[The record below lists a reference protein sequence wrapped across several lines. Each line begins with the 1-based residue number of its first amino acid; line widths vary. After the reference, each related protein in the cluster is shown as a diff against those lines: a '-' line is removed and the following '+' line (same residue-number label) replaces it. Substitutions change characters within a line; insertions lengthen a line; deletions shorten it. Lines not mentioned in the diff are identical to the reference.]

1 MIIKYKLFSII
12 LAVRNKENY
21 ISEAIIS
28 CINQSIDADK
38 FEIIVVNDASTD
50 KSKNKIESL
59 VNQFDNFTLIN
70 LKKKVGPGIARNHGI
85 KVAQGKFILF
95 LDGDDQLKTDTL
107 KIISKKI
114 LLNPEIITFNFDKIF
129 NKNKKKLLARKDF
142 SLICK
147 NKIKLITNFLSGE
160 IDGSVIFTCYNKI
173 FLLKNNIKF
182 PKGLHE
188 DIIFIFKCYLFAKK
202 IIKIRKSLYLKNEV
216 KNSITATISYERIN
230 DLLSIHMKLIRVLK
244 EKKLYTKDML
254 NKAMR
259 GFVGYMADSLLEVK
273 KDKKLSNNKKTK
285 IIRLIIKKSLFFS
298 KLKLYKFKTKKDFI
312 FKKFIY

>member
-129 NKNKKKLLARKDF
+129 NKNKK
-142 SLICK
+142 
-147 NKIKLITNFLSGE
+147 NF
-160 IDGSVIFTCYNKI
+160 
-173 FLLKNNIKF
+173 
-182 PKGLHE
+182 
-188 DIIFIFKCYLFAKK
+188 
-202 IIKIRKSLYLKNEV
+202 
-216 KNSITATISYERIN
+216 
-230 DLLSIHMKLIRVLK
+230 
-244 EKKLYTKDML
+244 
-254 NKAMR
+254 
-259 GFVGYMADSLLEVK
+259 
-273 KDKKLSNNKKTK
+273 
-285 IIRLIIKKSLFFS
+285 
-298 KLKLYKFKTKKDFI
+298 
-312 FKKFIY
+312 